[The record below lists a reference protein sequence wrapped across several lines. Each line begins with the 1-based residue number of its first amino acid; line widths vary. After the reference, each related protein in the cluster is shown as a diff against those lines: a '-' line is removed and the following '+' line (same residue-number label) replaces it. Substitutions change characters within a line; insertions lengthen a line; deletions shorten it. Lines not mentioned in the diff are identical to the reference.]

1 MNNTPL
7 ISIIMNCYNGEKYL
21 QESID
26 SILKQSYQ
34 NWELIFWDNQSTDK
48 SSEIF
53 LKNKDSRFFYYLASK
68 HTKLGNARIMA
79 TKKAKGDWLA
89 IIDTDDLWSPNKLE
103 KQIKAINETKLPI
116 DSIGLVY
123 SRTMGIDENSLITQE
138 LCHSDLLDT
147 KMPEGMILYDLLFKG
162 NFIISAS
169 ILLNKKIFLSVGG
182 FPEEF
187 VHASDYYISCAIS
200 SKANIICVNEYLTK
214 YRIHTNNRSLKE
226 KVISFEEQ
234 LKIFNTWS
242 KYVDSSFKK
251 KKQKIKHLN
260 TMLGLMMIK
269 YKYQI
274 IRGSLRILIKGSI
287 FFAIKNLFLELIKL
301 SKKIYANK

>member
-1 MNNTPL
+1 M
-7 ISIIMNCYNGEKYL
+7 
-21 QESID
+21 
-26 SILKQSYQ
+26 
-34 NWELIFWDNQSTDK
+34 
-48 SSEIF
+48 
-53 LKNKDSRFFYYLASK
+53 
-68 HTKLGNARIMA
+68 LGNARIMA
-79 TKKAKGDWLA
+79 TKKTKGDWLA

-103 KQIKAINETKLPI
+103 TQIKAINETKLPK

-123 SRTMGIDENSLITQE
+123 SKTMGIDENSLITNE
-138 LCHSDLLDT
+138 LCHSDFLD
-147 KMPEGMILYDLLFKG
+147 KQMPEGSILNELLFKG
-162 NFIISAS
+162 NFIVSAS

-200 SKANIICVNEYLTK
+200 SKANIICVNEFLTK
-214 YRIHTNNRSLKE
+214 YRIHNDNRSLKE

-242 KYVDSSFKK
+242 NHVDSSFKQK
-251 KKQKIKHLN
+251 EQKIKQLN

-274 IRGSLRILIKGSI
+274 LKGLLRILIKGSI